1 MNERQERI
9 YRIIEKLNS
18 ATIEHLAKE
27 VFASPATIRR
37 DLAKMEAS
45 GLILRVWGGATLSSK
60 TTIDPPEFV
69 RSNINVEAK
78 KKIARKAISLIDE
91 NSSIFLP
98 SGTTVKEFCKVLSS
112 LSDVAVIT
120 NSLDVIE
127 TLKDNTSHKIFS
139 LGGELHEHYDF
150 VGPITHSQIERFSA
164 DYLMFS
170 CSGITKNGFTS
181 NDLDRLEIIT
191 RMQKNSTKTILLC
204 DSSKVNKKCMYN
216 GFDFSKIDF
225 VITEK
230 PLADQ
235 ELMEILKDKLIIA

>member
-9 YRIIEKLNS
+9 YRIIEKLNN

-27 VFASPATIRR
+27 VYASPATIRR

-60 TTIDPPEFV
+60 TSLDPPEFV

-78 KKIARKAISLIDE
+78 KKIARKALSLISE

-98 SGTTVKEFCKVLSS
+98 SGTTVKEFCKVLAT
-112 LSDVAVIT
+112 LNDVAVIT

-127 TLKDNTSHKIFS
+127 TIKNNTSHKTFC

-150 VGPITHSQIERFSA
+150 IGPITHGQIDKFSA
-164 DYLMFS
+164 DFLVFS
-170 CSGITKNGFTS
+170 CSGITKDGFTS
-181 NDLDRLEIIT
+181 KDLERLEIIAK
-191 RMQKNSTKTILLC
+191 MQKNSAKTILLC
-204 DSSKVNKKCMYN
+204 DSSKVDKKCMYN
-216 GFDFSKIDF
+216 GFDFAKIDF
-225 VITEK
+225 IVMDKMPT
-230 PLADQ
+230 DM
-235 ELMEILKDKLIIA
+235 ELVQKLKDKLIIA